1 MHTFTVWAPRAK
13 SLAVEIG
20 GTRYPM
26 QPMEHMK
33 QGARGWWSAT
43 VAAAGPGTD
52 YAFVVNG
59 EEPAVPDP
67 RSQWQPQGIHGPS
80 RLYDHTAFHWTDG
93 SWQAPPLASGII
105 YEAHVGTFTA
115 QGTLDAA
122 IEKLDYLKQL
132 GITHVELMP
141 LATGPGTR
149 GWGYDGV
156 DLFAPWEA
164 YGGPDATKRFVDA
177 AHAKGLAVLIDV
189 VYNHFGPVGNYVN
202 KFGPYTTESHST
214 PWGGA
219 VNFEDED
226 SDGVRG
232 FFCDNALMWLR
243 DYHFDGL
250 RVDAVHAFIDRSA
263 IHFLEQ
269 LGDEVKALSSAT
281 GRHYVVIAESD
292 LNDPRL
298 VRATEA
304 GGYGLDAQWSDDFHH
319 ALWTVLTGEATGYYQ
334 DFHGTADLA
343 RALREVFV
351 YQGQYAPH
359 RKRNHGRPVL
369 GLPGY
374 RFLGYIQNHD
384 QIGNR
389 AQGERLSH
397 VVDIARVKI
406 AAALVLTSPFV
417 PMLFEGEEFAASTPF
432 QYFTDHDPEMGRLVS
447 EGRKREFA
455 AFGWDPKEI
464 PDPQDETTFDRS
476 KLNWSEITEQPHAE
490 VLEWHRK
497 LIALRRSHC
506 ALTDGQMHHVEVR
519 FDQQAQWLSVRRG
532 PIMVACNF
540 GKDAAAV
547 ELTAPSTVLLASSS
561 IIGVSAGRLSL
572 PPASVAVVSVL
583 QDQSQIEHPAPTIR
597 E

>member
-1 MHTFTVWAPRAK
+1 MHTFKVWAPLAR
-13 SLAVEIG
+13 SLAVETG
-20 GTRYPM
+20 GRRH
-26 QPMEHMK
+26 PME
-33 QGARGWWSAT
+33 QATRGWWSAS

-52 YAFVVNG
+52 YAFIVNG

-80 RLYDHTAFHWTDG
+80 RIYDHAAFQWTDG
-93 SWQAPPLASGII
+93 SWQAPPLAGGVI
-105 YEAHVGTFTA
+105 YEAHVGTFTPA
-115 QGTLDAA
+115 GTLDAA
-122 IEKLDYLKQL
+122 IGKLDYLKEL
-132 GITHVELMP
+132 GITHVEWMP
-141 LATGPGTR
+141 LATAPGDR

-156 DLFAPWEA
+156 DLFAPLEA

-177 AHAKGLAVLIDV
+177 AHTKGLAVLIDV

-202 KFGPYTTESHST
+202 KFGPYTTESHVT

-219 VNFEDED
+219 VNFEGED
-226 SDGVRG
+226 SDGVRR

-269 LGDEVKALSSAT
+269 LGDEVKALGSAT

-298 VRATEA
+298 VSATEA

-319 ALWTVLTGEATGYYQ
+319 ALWTVLTGETIGYYQ
-334 DFHGTADLA
+334 DFGGMADLA

-351 YQGQYAPH
+351 YQGQYAPY
-359 RKRNHGRPVL
+359 RRRNHGRPVL

-374 RFLGYIQNHD
+374 RFLGFIQNHD

-389 AQGERLSH
+389 AQGERLGH
-397 VVDIARVKI
+397 VVDIGRVKI

-417 PMLFEGEEFAASTPF
+417 PMLFAGEEFAASTPF
-432 QYFTDHDPEMGRLVS
+432 QYFTDHHDPEMGRLVS
-447 EGRKREFA
+447 EGRKKEFA
-455 AFGWDPKEI
+455 AFGWKPDDV
-464 PDPQDETTFDRS
+464 PDPQDKATFDRS

-490 VLEWHRK
+490 VLEWHRR
-497 LIALRRSHC
+497 LIALRRSHRS
-506 ALTDGQMHHVEVR
+506 LTDGRMHRVDVR
-519 FDQQAQWLSVRRG
+519 FDEQSQWLVVRRG
-532 PIMVACNF
+532 QILVACNF
-540 GKDAAAV
+540 GNDAALI
-547 ELTAPSTVLLASSS
+547 ELPDSCKVLLAS
-561 IIGVSAGRLSL
+561 GAAATHLTGAQLSL
-572 PPASVAVVSVL
+572 PSETVAVLAIVSDDL
-583 QDQSQIEHPAPTIR
+583 R
-597 E
+597 

>member
-1 MHTFTVWAPRAK
+1 MHTFTVWAPLAK
-13 SLAVEIG
+13 SLAVETG
-20 GTRYPM
+20 GARHPM
-26 QPMEHMK
+26 A

-43 VAAAGPGTD
+43 VDAAAPGAD

-80 RLYDHTAFHWTDG
+80 RLYDHAAFQWTDG
-93 SWQAPPLASGII
+93 SWQAPPLASAVI
-105 YEAHVGTFTA
+105 YEAHVGTFTPG
-115 QGTLDAA
+115 GTLDAA
-122 IEKLDYLKQL
+122 IEKLDYLKAL

-141 LATGPGTR
+141 LATGPGDR

-156 DLFAPWEA
+156 DLFAPLEA
-164 YGGPDATKRFVDA
+164 YGGPDAAKRFVDA

-202 KFGPYTTESHST
+202 KFGPYTTESHAT

-219 VNFEDED
+219 VNFEGED
-226 SDGVRG
+226 SDGVRR

-269 LGDEVKALSSAT
+269 LGDEVKALSSNT

-298 VRATEA
+298 VSATEA
-304 GGYGLDAQWSDDFHH
+304 NGYGLDAQWSDDFHH
-319 ALWTVLTGEATGYYQ
+319 ALWSVLTGETTGYYQ
-334 DFHGTADLA
+334 DFAGIADLA
-343 RALREVFV
+343 KALREVFV
-351 YQGQYAPH
+351 YQGQYARH
-359 RKRNHGRPVL
+359 RRRNHGRPVL

-374 RFLGYIQNHD
+374 RFLGFIQNHD

-389 AQGERLSH
+389 AQGERLNH
-397 VVDIARVKI
+397 LVNLGRVKI

-432 QYFTDHDPEMGRLVS
+432 QYFTDHHDAEMGRLVS

-455 AFGWDPKEI
+455 AFGWKPEDV
-464 PDPQDETTFDRS
+464 PDPQQKETFERS
-476 KLNWSEITEQPHAE
+476 KLKWNEITQPPHAE
-490 VLEWHRK
+490 VLAWHK
-497 LIALRRSHC
+497 ELIALRRSHRS
-506 ALTDGQMHHVEVR
+506 LTDGQMHRVEVR
-519 FDQQAQWLSVRRG
+519 FDEQAQWLTLRRG
-532 PIMVACNF
+532 EIFVACNF
-540 GKDAAAV
+540 GGDPAT
-547 ELTAPSTVLLASSS
+547 LDLPFSSGLLLASEAA
-561 IIGVSAGRLSL
+561 IRISAGRITL
-572 PPASVAVVSVL
+572 PPASVAILGV
-583 QDQSQIEHPAPTIR
+583 DQTASETASGMPL
-597 E
+597 